1 MVYFVEDE
9 TDLSTQ
15 IIEALDN
22 PVVVGFINPDRVG
35 SDMSRVMSKVDDLDN
50 CFPEVRFILAVVD
63 DTTDIGQSMKVDPS
77 PFHNISSDFFYV

>member
-35 SDMSRVMSKVDDLDN
+35 SDMSRVMSKVHELDN
-50 CFPEVRFILAVVD
+50 CFSEVRFILAVVD